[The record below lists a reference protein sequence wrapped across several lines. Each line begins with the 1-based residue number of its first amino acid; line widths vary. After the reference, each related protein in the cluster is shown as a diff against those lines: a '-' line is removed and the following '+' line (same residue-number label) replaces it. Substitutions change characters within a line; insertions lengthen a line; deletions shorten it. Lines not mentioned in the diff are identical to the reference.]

1 MYECSCWDIFLVTAG
16 FAVMSYAIFMYFK
29 LSKSMQAVKEQI
41 DKLSIVLF
49 RLYIVLMV
57 FFLIGYAVFD
67 VLMIYAIDYG
77 YIQLISYIFFFG
89 AIFVFIGI
97 FVQTRLTDCI
107 FKSNSQMVFTLVN
120 AVEARDANLKGHSVH
135 VMGVSLLIY
144 DSMDKSKVSA
154 INRQKFQY
162 ACILHDIGKMG
173 IPEHILNKPSKLDD
187 AEWELMR
194 QHPKIGIDILSS
206 IKGLDEI
213 RNWILY
219 HHERYDGNGYYKLKG
234 REIPFASRI
243 ICVAD
248 SYSAIVMRRSYK
260 KETNHEKALEIM
272 KECVGTQFDPYVFS
286 VFESI
291 PKEKL
296 SELFKESIVDKG

>member
-16 FAVMSYAIFMYFK
+16 FGIMSFAVFMYIR
-29 LSKSMQAVKEQI
+29 LNKSMQAVKEQI
-41 DKLSIVLF
+41 DRLSIVLF
-49 RLYIVLMV
+49 RVYIVLMI
-57 FFLIGYAVFD
+57 FFLFGYAFID
-67 VLMIYAIDYG
+67 YLMISGIEYG
-77 YIQLISYIFFFG
+77 YVQMISYIFFFG

-97 FVQTRLTDCI
+97 VVQKRLTDCI

-135 VMGVSLLIY
+135 VMAVALLIY
-144 DSMDKSKVSA
+144 DRMDKSVVAA
-154 INRQKFQY
+154 INRRKFEF
-162 ACILHDIGKMG
+162 ACILHDIGKLG

-194 QHPKIGIDILSS
+194 QHPRIGTDILHS

-213 RNWILY
+213 RTWILY
-219 HHERYDGNGYYKLKG
+219 HHERYDGKGYYKLKAD
-234 REIPFASRI
+234 EIPLASRI

-260 KETNHEKALEIM
+260 KETNHDKAMEIM
-272 KECVGTQFDPYVFS
+272 KECSGTQFDPYVFS
-286 VFESI
+286 VFEKIS
-291 PKEKL
+291 KKQL
-296 SELFKESIVDKG
+296 KELFKESIADA